1 MYEGAAWN
9 FEWKAALQ
17 PCEVCQ
23 RLFIQV
29 GLLCLMNRPDYIED
43 YLFKLSSNA
52 QQIKTIIIPLFK
64 LKGWH
69 ISNRAMQTGFVKLTD
84 PF

>member
-1 MYEGAAWN
+1 
-9 FEWKAALQ
+9 
-17 PCEVCQ
+17 
-23 RLFIQV
+23 
-29 GLLCLMNRPDYIED
+29 MNRPDYIED